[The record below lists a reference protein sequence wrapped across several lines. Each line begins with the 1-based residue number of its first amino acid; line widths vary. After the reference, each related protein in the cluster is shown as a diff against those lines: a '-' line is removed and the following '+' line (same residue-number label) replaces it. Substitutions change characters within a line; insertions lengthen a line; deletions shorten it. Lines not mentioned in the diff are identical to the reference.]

1 MAGRARRSAW
11 IRSTF
16 RGRGP
21 AGRQVSAGR
30 HLNDRVFVEVGK
42 GAAAGSED
50 VRLEVELL
58 PNLSLNAGTNAQAQ
72 SGVGLN
78 WRFDY

>member
-1 MAGRARRSAW
+1 V
-11 IRSTF
+11 
-16 RGRGP
+16 
-21 AGRQVSAGR
+21 QVGK

-42 GAAAGSED
+42 GAAADSEE

-58 PNLSLNAGTNAQAQ
+58 PNLSLNAGTSAQAQ
-72 SGVGLN
+72 SGVGLR

>member
-1 MAGRARRSAW
+1 MSGQGVADGR
-11 IRSTF
+11 I
-16 RGRGP
+16 
-21 AGRQVSAGR
+21 SAGR

-42 GAAAGSED
+42 GAVAGTED

-58 PNLSLNAGTNAQAQ
+58 PNLSLKAGTNAQAQ